1 MLEVEKLTVSY
12 GSAVAVRD
20 ATFGARPRQI
30 TALLGAN
37 GSGKTTAM
45 LALSG
50 VLPARS
56 AAIRFESREVGGFNN
71 EQLLRVGIAQVPQGR
86 QVFPQMS
93 VIENLQLGA
102 FLRRDRDV
110 NADLARIF
118 AIFPRLG
125 ERSGQL
131 AGTLSGGE
139 QQMLAIGRAL
149 MARPKL
155 LLLDEPSLGLAP
167 IVVDAVYEI
176 IVRLASDG
184 LAILLAEQNVAK
196 ALSIAQSGYVME
208 RGTIVASGSSAE
220 LADNGF
226 VQKAY
231 LG

>member
-37 GSGKTTAM
+37 GAGKTTAM

-71 EQLLRVGIAQVPQGR
+71 EQLLRAGIAQVPQGR
-86 QVFPQMS
+86 QIFPQMS

-110 NADLARIF
+110 NADFARIF
-118 AIFPRLG
+118 AIFPRLE

-208 RGTIVASGSSAE
+208 RGTIVASGSGAE

>member
-12 GSAVAVRD
+12 GAAVAVRE
-20 ATFGARPRQI
+20 ATFAANPRQI

-37 GSGKTTAM
+37 GAGKTTAM

-56 AAIRFESREVGGFNN
+56 AAIRFETRDISGFNN
-71 EQLLRVGIAQVPQGR
+71 EQLLRAGIAQVPQGR

-93 VIENLQLGA
+93 VIENLELGA

-110 NADLARIF
+110 DGDLDRIF
-118 AIFPRLG
+118 GIFPRLK

-149 MARPKL
+149 MSRPKL

-167 IVVDAVYEI
+167 IVVDAVYDI
-176 IVRLASDG
+176 IASLAADG
-184 LAILLAEQNVAK
+184 LAILLAEQNVTK
-196 ALSIAQSGYVME
+196 ALSVAQSGYVME
-208 RGTIVASGSSAE
+208 RGTVVASGSRAE
-220 LADNGF
+220 LADTGF

>member
-1 MLEVEKLTVSY
+1 MLQVEKLTVTY
-12 GSAVAVRD
+12 GAAVAVRD
-20 ATFGARPRQI
+20 ATFDAKPRQV

-37 GSGKTTAM
+37 GAGKTTAM

-50 VLPARS
+50 VLPAKGGTV
-56 AAIRFESREVGGFNN
+56 RFEARDVSGFNN
-71 EQLLRVGIAQVPQGR
+71 EELLRLGIAQVPQGR

-93 VIENLQLGA
+93 VLENLELGA
-102 FLRRDRDV
+102 FLRRSLEMR
-110 NADLARIF
+110 ADLARVF
-118 AIFPRLG
+118 EIFPRLA

-176 IVRLASDG
+176 IAQLAADG
-184 LAILLAEQNVAK
+184 LSILLAEQNVDK
-196 ALSIAQSGYVME
+196 ALSVAGSGFVME
-208 RGTIVASGSSAE
+208 NGSVVASGTSAE
-220 LADNGF
+220 LAGNGF